1 MSDILNNTSDIVKHL
16 RAISRGTDM
25 LASDIE
31 RGKRSVKTELQY
43 VSALAELSNVLRV
56 HAYLYDEQQHPSAPV
71 VDISPRLADATLAG
85 SDELALFTGL
95 LYEVRTLAHRFSQ
108 QFADYQR
115 QSCPEPPHDPPP
127 ISA

>member
-1 MSDILNNTSDIVKHL
+1 MTSTADIVKHL
-16 RAISRGTDM
+16 RAVSRGTEL

-31 RGKRSVKTELQY
+31 RGRRSVKTELQY
-43 VSALAELSNVLRV
+43 VGALAELSNVLRV
-56 HAYLYDEQQHPSAPV
+56 HAYMYDEQENPSAPV

-108 QFADYQR
+108 RFADYQR
-115 QSCPEPPHDPPP
+115 QPRPEPPHDPPP
-127 ISA
+127 LSA